1 MNLGAVMIR
10 VEQLRGS
17 PDYLMGI
24 LFPNEAI
31 ARRWDGA
38 LQARLTRAPLEAFL
52 RAHSVAPAPVGVAQ
66 DSDNLVHATVLI
78 VEASLSHYF
87 KDRDADLSPGQRAS
101 IGHTACLVSRTLSTL
116 ICQPEA
122 WRIGALVGTARLL
135 SPWIG
140 LNVAAMAS
148 ALYARQF
155 KKRFME
161 PPCSQDVRIMD
172 AVRAAVNRN
181 GADTMAELTA
191 SIAACLIIEPS
202 YSAEELT
209 ELLSVN

>member
-1 MNLGAVMIR
+1 
-10 VEQLRGS
+10 
-17 PDYLMGI
+17 MGI
-24 LFPNEAI
+24 LFPNEAV

-66 DSDNLVHATVLI
+66 DSDNLVRATVLI
-78 VEASLSHYF
+78 VEASLLHYF
-87 KDRDADLSPGQRAS
+87 KDRDAHLAPGQRARV
-101 IGHTACLVSRTLSTL
+101 GHTACLVSRTLSAL
-116 ICQPEA
+116 ICQPGA
-122 WRIGALVGTARLL
+122 WRIGALISTARLL

-155 KKRFME
+155 KKQFKE
-161 PPCSQDVRIMD
+161 PPCSQDARIMD
-172 AVRAAVNRN
+172 AVRGAVNLN

-191 SIAACLIIEPS
+191 SIAALLNADLSPPPQE
-202 YSAEELT
+202 SAEVH
-209 ELLSVN
+209 SAI